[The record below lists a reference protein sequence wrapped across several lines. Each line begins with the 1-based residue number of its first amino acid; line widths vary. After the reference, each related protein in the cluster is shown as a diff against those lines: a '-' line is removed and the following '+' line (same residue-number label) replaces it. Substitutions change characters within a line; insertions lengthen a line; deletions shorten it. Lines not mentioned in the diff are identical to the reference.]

1 MKVDTLIAEINL
13 RAVYDSI
20 RLSVEEI
27 ETKHPER
34 TDLIEPMRKHESNLK
49 QVLFTWS
56 ERERVIKMLNNHIKN
71 LEIENLE
78 LRHKQ
83 LFYDE
88 KV

>member
-1 MKVDTLIAEINL
+1 MKAETLIAEINL

-20 RLSVEEI
+20 RLSIEEI
-27 ETKHPER
+27 EKKNSDR
-34 TDLIEPMRKHESNLK
+34 LDILEPMRKHESNLK

-56 ERERVIKMLNNHIKN
+56 ERERVIKLLNSRIKQ

-83 LFYDE
+83 LFYE
-88 KV
+88 